1 MENFYKILFI
11 SSLLAVFY
19 QDMRE
24 RKVYL
29 FLFLLGIF
37 FGSLIYYQYS
47 FIEVFLVNI
56 GINTVIIS
64 AVYLILFVYT
74 KIILRKKLLEA
85 IGFGDFLFFILLAV
99 SFPTIAFLL
108 LFSTSL
114 IFSLLL
120 FLILKS
126 SFTVK
131 TIPLAGLQAF
141 FLSLVLILNWFFNFV
156 NMYAI

>member
-19 QDMRE
+19 QDIRE
-24 RKVYL
+24 RKVYV
-29 FLFLLGIF
+29 FLFMLGIF
-37 FGSLIYYQYS
+37 FGSIIYYQHS

-56 GINTVIIS
+56 AINTVIIGVLS
-64 AVYLILFVYT
+64 LILSAYSR
-74 KIILRKKLLEA
+74 IILRKKLSEA

>member
-1 MENFYKILFI
+1 MENFYQIVFLSILF
-11 SSLLAVFY
+11 AVFY
-19 QDMRE
+19 QDMKE

-29 FLFLLGIF
+29 FFFILGLFCG
-37 FGSLIYYQYS
+37 GLIYYQHS

-56 GINTVIIS
+56 SLNTAIIS
-64 AVYLILFVYT
+64 AIALLLFLYT
-74 KIILRKKLLEA
+74 KIVLRKKLSET
-85 IGFGDFLFFILLAV
+85 IGLGDFLFFILLAV
-99 SFPTIAFLL
+99 SFPTITFLL

-120 FLILKS
+120 FLLLKS

-141 FLSLVLILNWFFNFV
+141 FLSMMLIINWFFNFV